1 MLDKKEREYY
11 EKIIIALRKARK
23 DLKKLNDKLEKE
35 LENGKTK

>member
-23 DLKKLNDKLEKE
+23 DLKKLNDKLGDE
-35 LENGKTK
+35 